1 MKGEHVKRFRALA
14 IITAT
19 AAIVGIPGATPAAGQ
34 DSCVAETV
42 RMLKTTFSISAK
54 GSPGAVADL
63 IAQARNDPASYP
75 WCG

>member
-1 MKGEHVKRFRALA
+1 MKRFRALA

-19 AAIVGIPGATPAAGQ
+19 AAVVGITGAAPAAGR
-34 DSCVAETV
+34 DNCVAETV

-54 GSPGAVADL
+54 ADPGAVADI
-63 IAQARNDPASYP
+63 IAQARTDPGAYP